1 MAAGEVTDESPVHA
15 DPRLLVVPVVCAAD
29 DFAFVSNCPG
39 RSRRTARDGFDE
51 LAQAGER
58 CPPRG

>member
-1 MAAGEVTDESPVHA
+1 MYFRFFAGFW
-15 DPRLLVVPVVCAAD
+15 LGD
-29 DFAFVSNCPG
+29 DFALVPNCPG
-39 RSRRTARDGFDE
+39 RIRRTARDGFDE